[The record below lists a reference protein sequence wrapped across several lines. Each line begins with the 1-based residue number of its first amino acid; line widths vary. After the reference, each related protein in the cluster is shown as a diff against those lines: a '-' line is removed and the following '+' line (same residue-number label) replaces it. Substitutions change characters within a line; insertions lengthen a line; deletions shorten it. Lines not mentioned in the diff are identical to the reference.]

1 MLVYNHQ
8 HLQGQPGQQGLA
20 GGWAVVGDGKVAV
33 VGEGERRLAV
43 EEGGRQGQT
52 VSWGLG

>member
-1 MLVYNHQ
+1 MLVCNHQ
-8 HLQGQPGQQGLA
+8 HLQGQPGQQGLV
-20 GGWAVVGDGKVAV
+20 GGRAVAGDGKVAV
-33 VGEGERRLAV
+33 VEEGGRRLAV